1 VKNPDIKNLY
11 KYRACNEKSLSI
23 LINKEIWVSRPDSF
37 NDPFDCQFCLN
48 DKISTKDYTE
58 YMVEMGKQANW
69 LTEQIFDHIGRHL
82 INGRI
87 IPEEL
92 ERIKKSFENVRKR
105 QMNYGVFTLS
115 ESNSNILMWSH
126 YADNHMGFCIEF
138 SRTSEN
144 DLGDPEI
151 AHAVE
156 YSNNFPAINISD
168 V

>member
-1 VKNPDIKNLY
+1 
-11 KYRACNEKSLSI
+11 
-23 LINKEIWVSRPDSF
+23 
-37 NDPFDCQFCLN
+37 
-48 DKISTKDYTE
+48 
-58 YMVEMGKQANW
+58 
-69 LTEQIFDHIGRHL
+69 
-82 INGRI
+82 
-87 IPEEL
+87 L